1 MTIEKFTDDEK
12 RLFLAAM
19 ERERQVCENT
29 DLYNSLMSLML
40 KDTLPIKIL
49 QTTDIC
55 DSIKNKV
62 INSVLW
68 S

>member
-12 RLFLAAM
+12 RLFLVAM
-19 ERERQVCENT
+19 ERERQVCKNT
-29 DLYNSLMSLML
+29 DLYNSLML
-40 KDTLPIKIL
+40 KDTPPIKIL